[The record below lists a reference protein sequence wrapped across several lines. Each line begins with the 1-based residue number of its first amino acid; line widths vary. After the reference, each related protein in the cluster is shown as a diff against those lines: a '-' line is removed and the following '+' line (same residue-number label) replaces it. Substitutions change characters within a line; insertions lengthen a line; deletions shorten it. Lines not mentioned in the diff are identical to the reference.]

1 MKLFSSKLLIS
12 IVAASVFASTLP
24 MSRTFAQAD
33 ELITQLAS
41 KVGLSEQK
49 ISGGV
54 GALMK
59 YTQESLSPEQF
70 AQISDALPELTG
82 LLDSAPALDQDAS
95 TVSQLSSLLGDG
107 DTAEKAK
114 RLANLRGSFEQ
125 LGISS
130 EQIKQLVPAI
140 VEYAKSK
147 GGDSIAGLLQQVLT
161 AL

>member
-1 MKLFSSKLLIS
+1 MKLFLSKPLLP
-12 IVAASVFASTLP
+12 IVAAFVFAATVP
-24 MSRTFAQAD
+24 TNNTHAQTN
-33 ELITQLAS
+33 ELVTQLAS
-41 KVGLSEQK
+41 KVGLSEEK

-82 LLDSAPALDQDAS
+82 LLDSAPALGEDAS
-95 TVSQLSSLLGDG
+95 TASQLSSLLGDS
-107 DTAEKAK
+107 DTAAKAK
-114 RLANLRGSFEQ
+114 RLTELRDSFKQ
-125 LGISS
+125 LGIDS
-130 EQIKQLVPAI
+130 EQIKQFVPAI
-140 VEYAKSK
+140 VDYAKAN